1 MTVKRT
7 AEAVLLLAAL
17 SAGSL
22 AAQAERGPERRVAAV
37 RFRGNRALDDY
48 ALSISIATSAS
59 NWTYGWPLLRA
70 LKIGVRRVFDEV
82 EFRRDVLR
90 LQLLYRQHGYFEARV
105 DTVVRRGDDAVRV
118 TFRIAEGPPVVVD
131 SISIGGLDGVVPKRR
146 LLSRIPLEAGKPFD
160 RFLFEASADSI
171 VLALRNLGYPFATIF
186 RNYTVDRATRL
197 ARVEYEVVPGPHARI
212 GEIAIEG
219 SRAVSRRTIRRSLA
233 IREGDEFDQDA
244 LYESQRSLYQSDLFR
259 FANVALAPDSV
270 VRGAD
275 SLVVVRVQVAEGPR
289 TRMRAGAG
297 YATIDCFRTQATLAA
312 HNFMGGARRLDLAA
326 RVSKIGAAYPADL
339 GLRNTVCSEL
349 SGDRFSD
356 TLNYVASVTLTQPA
370 LFARR
375 TAISLTAFAERR
387 SEFRAYE
394 RIGVGTAASVSFGVG
409 RHLPVIFAY
418 RLTRGRT
425 NAEPATFCTSFDRCE
440 QSAIAQLSQTRRKA
454 TLGLTVAE
462 AHTNSPIDPTDGYA
476 YSLEALYAS
485 PAINSQIAFDKV
497 VAEGMLYHTLRR
509 GWVLAGRVRGGVI
522 RVGTSVVNDTTIR
535 FVPPEERFYAGGPTT
550 VRGFGRNQMGP
561 VVYVGDSATIDP
573 VSKRVTTCFRCRASP
588 LGSAAIALANLELR
602 FPSPVWPS
610 RFRLAAFVDA
620 GELWEQT
627 EDQGLLPGGLRV
639 TPGVG
644 LRITTP
650 LGPMRFDVA
659 YNDYPGQPGQLYVI
673 DGTGLDLV
681 PAPYPGAPRGDTFFS
696 RLKLHF
702 SVGQPF

>member
-37 RFRGNRALDDY
+37 RFRGNQALDDY

-90 LQLLYRQHGYFEARV
+90 LQLLYRQHGFFEAGI

-131 SISIGGLDGVVPKRR
+131 SISIGGLDGVVPARR
-146 LLSRIPLEAGKPFD
+146 LLGRIPLAAGKPFN

-197 ARVEYEVVPGPHARI
+197 ARVEYEVVPGPHTRI

-219 SRAVSRRTIRRSLA
+219 SRAVSRRTIGRLLA

-312 HNFMGGARRLDLAA
+312 QNFIGGARRLDLAA

-375 TAISLTAFAERR
+375 NAISLTAFAERR

-409 RHLPVIFAY
+409 RHLPVTFAY
-418 RLTRGRT
+418 RLSRGRT
-425 NAEPATFCTSFDRCE
+425 NAESATFCTSFDQCE
-440 QSAIAQLSQTRRKA
+440 DSTIAQLKRTRREA

-462 AHTNSPIDPTDGYA
+462 ARTNSPIDPTDGYA
-476 YSLEALYAS
+476 YSLGALHAS
-485 PAINSQIAFDKV
+485 PVINSQIAFDKA
-497 VAEGMLYHTLRR
+497 VAEGMVYHTVRR
-509 GWVLAGRVRGGVI
+509 GWVLAARVSGGVV
-522 RVGTSVVNDTTIR
+522 RVGTTVVDTSVIR
-535 FVPPEERFYAGGPTT
+535 FVPPEQRFYAGGPTS
-550 VRGFGRNQMGP
+550 VRGFGRNEMGP
-561 VVYVGDSATIDP
+561 VVYVAQDTATDTLTGRLQCIG
-573 VSKRVTTCFRCRASP
+573 CRASP
-588 LGSAAIALANLELR
+588 LGSSAIALANLELR
-602 FPSPVWPS
+602 LPSPVWAS
-610 RFRLAAFVDA
+610 RLRLAVFVDA

-627 EDQGLLPGGLRV
+627 ENSGLVPGGLRI
-639 TPGVG
+639 TPGIG
-644 LRITTP
+644 LRIATP

-659 YNDYPGQPGQLYVI
+659 YNDYPGQPGRLYVI
-673 DGTGLDLV
+673 NGTGLDLV
-681 PAPYPGAPRGDTFFS
+681 PAPYPGAPRGDTFLK

-702 SVGQPF
+702 SVGQAF

>member
-37 RFRGNRALDDY
+37 RFRGNQALDDY

-90 LQLLYRQHGYFEARV
+90 LQLLYRQHGFFEAGI

-131 SISIGGLDGVVPKRR
+131 SISIGGLDGVVPARR
-146 LLSRIPLEAGKPFD
+146 LLGRIPLAAGKPFN

-197 ARVEYEVVPGPHARI
+197 ARVEYEVVPGPHTRI

-219 SRAVSRRTIRRSLA
+219 SRAVSRRTIGRLLA

-312 HNFMGGARRLDLAA
+312 QNFIGGARRLDLAA

-356 TLNYVASVTLTQPA
+356 TLNYVAAVTLTQPA

-375 TAISLTAFAERR
+375 NAISLTAFAERR

-409 RHLPVIFAY
+409 RHLPVTFTY

-425 NAEPATFCTSFDRCE
+425 NAESATFCTSFDQCE
-440 QSAIAQLSQTRRKA
+440 DSTIAQLKRTRREA

-462 AHTNSPIDPTDGYA
+462 ARTNSPIDPTDGYA
-476 YSLEALYAS
+476 YSLGALHAS
-485 PAINSQIAFDKV
+485 PVINSQIAFDKA
-497 VAEGMLYHTLRR
+497 VAEGMVYHTVRR
-509 GWVLAGRVRGGVI
+509 GWVLAARVSGGVV
-522 RVGTSVVNDTTIR
+522 RVGTTVVDTSVIR
-535 FVPPEERFYAGGPTT
+535 FVPPEQRFYAGGPTS

-561 VVYVGDSATIDP
+561 VVYVAQDTATDTLTGRLQCIG
-573 VSKRVTTCFRCRASP
+573 CRASP
-588 LGSAAIALANLELR
+588 LGSSAIALANLELR
-602 FPSPVWPS
+602 LPSPVWAS
-610 RFRLAAFVDA
+610 RLRLAVFVDA

-627 EDQGLLPGGLRV
+627 ENSGLVPGGLRI
-639 TPGVG
+639 TPGIG
-644 LRITTP
+644 LRIATP

-659 YNDYPGQPGQLYVI
+659 YNDYPGQPGRLYVI
-673 DGTGLDLV
+673 NGTGLDLV
-681 PAPYPGAPRGDTFFS
+681 PAPYPGAPRGDTFLK

-702 SVGQPF
+702 SVGQAF

>member
-90 LQLLYRQHGYFEARV
+90 LQLLYRQHGFFEARI

-131 SISIGGLDGVVPKRR
+131 SISIGGLDGVVPPRR
-146 LLSRIPLEAGKPFD
+146 LLSRIPLEAGKPFN

-197 ARVEYEVVPGPHARI
+197 ARVEYEVVPGPHMRI

-289 TRMRAGAG
+289 TRVRAGAG

-312 HNFMGGARRLDLAA
+312 HNFIGGARRLDLAA

-339 GLRNTVCSEL
+339 DLRNTVCSEL

-375 TAISLTAFAERR
+375 NAISLAAFAERR

-409 RHLPVIFAY
+409 RHLPVTFAY

-440 QSAIAQLSQTRRKA
+440 DSTIAQLKQTRREA

-497 VAEGMLYHTLRR
+497 VAEGMLYHTVRR

-522 RVGTSVVNDTTIR
+522 RVGTIVVHDSTIR

-550 VRGFGRNQMGP
+550 VRGFGRNEMGP
-561 VVYVGDSATIDP
+561 VVYVAQDTATDTLTDRLQCIG
-573 VSKRVTTCFRCRASP
+573 CRASP
-588 LGSAAIALANLELR
+588 LGSSAIALANLELR
-602 FPSPVWPS
+602 LPSPVWAS
-610 RFRLAAFVDA
+610 RLRLAVFVDA

-627 EDQGLLPGGLRV
+627 ENSGLVPGGLRI
-639 TPGVG
+639 TPGMG
-644 LRITTP
+644 LRIATP

-659 YNDYPGQPGQLYVI
+659 YNDYPGQPGRLYVI
-673 DGTGLDLV
+673 KGTGLDPV
-681 PAPYPGAPRGDTFFS
+681 PAPYQGAPRGDTFFS

>member
-90 LQLLYRQHGYFEARV
+90 LQLLYRQHGFFEAGI

-131 SISIGGLDGVVPKRR
+131 SISIGGLDGVVPPRR
-146 LLSRIPLEAGKPFD
+146 LLSRIPLVAGKPFN

-197 ARVEYEVVPGPHARI
+197 ARVEYEVVPGAHARI

-219 SRAVSRRTIRRSLA
+219 SRGVSRRTIRRSLA

-270 VRGAD
+270 VGGAD

-312 HNFMGGARRLDLAA
+312 HNFIGGARRLDLAA

-349 SGDRFSD
+349 AGDRFSD
-356 TLNYVASVTLTQPA
+356 TLNYFASATLTQPA

-375 TAISLTAFAERR
+375 NAIALSAFAERR

-409 RHLPVIFAY
+409 RHLPVTFAY

-425 NAEPATFCTSFDRCE
+425 NAESATFCASFDQCE
-440 QSAIAQLSQTRRKA
+440 DSTIAQLKRTRREA
-454 TLGLTVAE
+454 TLGVTLAD
-462 AHTNSPIDPTDGYA
+462 AHTNSPIDPTDGHA
-476 YSLEALYAS
+476 YLLEALHAS
-485 PAINSQIAFDKV
+485 AAIGSQIAFNKV
-497 VAEGMLYHTLRR
+497 VAEASVYHAVRR

-522 RVGTSVVNDTTIR
+522 RVGTTVVAGSTIR

-550 VRGFGRNQMGP
+550 VRGFSRNEMGP
-561 VVYVGDSATIDP
+561 VVYVADRADTNGL
-573 VSKRVTTCFRCRASP
+573 VVTYPGLRASP

-602 FPSPVWPS
+602 LPSPVWPS

-627 EDQGLLPGGLRV
+627 EDQGLVPGGLRV

-659 YNDYPGQPGQLYVI
+659 YNDYPGQPGRLYVI
-673 DGTGLDLV
+673 SGEGLKL
-681 PAPYPGAPRGDTFFS
+681 AQARYPGAPRGDTFFS

>member
-22 AAQAERGPERRVAAV
+22 AAQADRGPELRVAAV
-37 RFRGNRALDDY
+37 RFRGNHALDGY
-48 ALSISIATSAS
+48 TLAISIATSAS

-105 DTVVRRGDDAVRV
+105 DTAVRRGGDAVKV

-131 SISIGGLDGVVPKRR
+131 SIALGGLDGVVQPRR
-146 LLSRIPLEAGKPFD
+146 LLHRIPLEAGKPFN
-160 RFLFEASADSI
+160 RFLFEASADTI
-171 VLALRNLGYPFATIF
+171 VLALRTLGYPFATVF

-197 ARVEYEVVPGPHARI
+197 ARVEYEVVPGPHARV
-212 GEIAIEG
+212 GEIAIG
-219 SRAVSRRTIRRSLA
+219 GTRAVSRRTIRRSLA

-259 FANVALAPDSV
+259 FANVAVDPDSIV
-270 VRGAD
+270 GGVD
-275 SLVVVRVQVAEGPR
+275 SLVRVRVQVTDGPR

-297 YATIDCFRTQATLAA
+297 YATIDCFRTQATLAT
-312 HNFMGGARRLDLAA
+312 HNFMGGARRLDVAA

-339 GLRNTVCSEL
+339 GLRNSVCSEL
-349 SGDRFSD
+349 AGDRFSD
-356 TLNYVASVTLTQPA
+356 TLNYFASLTLTQPA

-375 TAISLTAFAERR
+375 NAIALSAFAERR
-387 SEFRAYE
+387 SEFSAYE
-394 RIGVGTAASVSFGVG
+394 RIGVGTAASVGFGVG
-409 RHLPVIFAY
+409 RHLPITFTY
-418 RLTRGRT
+418 RLTKGRT
-425 NAEPATFCTSFDRCE
+425 NAESATFCTSFNQCE
-440 QSAIAQLSQTRRKA
+440 DSTIAQLKRTRREA
-454 TLGLTVAE
+454 TLGVTLAD
-462 AHTNSPIDPTDGYA
+462 AHTNSPIDPTDGHAYA
-476 YSLEALYAS
+476 LEALHAS

-497 VAEGMLYHTLRR
+497 VAEGMVYHTVRR
-509 GWVLAGRVRGGVI
+509 GWVLAGRVRGGAI
-522 RVGTSVVNDTTIR
+522 RVGTIVVHDSTIR
-535 FVPPEERFYAGGPTT
+535 FVPPEQRFYAGGPTT
-550 VRGFGRNQMGP
+550 VRGFGRNEMGP
-561 VVYVGDSATIDP
+561 VVYVGDSATFDP
-573 VSKRVTTCFRCRASP
+573 VSGRITCFRCRASP
-588 LGSAAIALANLELR
+588 LGSAAMALANLELR
-602 FPSPVWPS
+602 LPSPVWPS

-627 EDQGLLPGGLRV
+627 ENSGLVPGGLRI
-639 TPGVG
+639 TPGMG
-644 LRITTP
+644 LRIATP

-659 YNDYPGQPGQLYVI
+659 YNDYPGQAGRLYVI
-673 DGTGLDLV
+673 RNNGLEL
-681 PAPYPGAPRGDTFFS
+681 AAARYPGAPRGATFFQ

>member
-37 RFRGNRALDDY
+37 RFRGNLALDDY

-90 LQLLYRQHGYFEARV
+90 LQLLYRQHGFFEAGI
-105 DTVVRRGDDAVRV
+105 DTVVRRGGDAVRV

-131 SISIGGLDGVVPKRR
+131 SISIGGLDGVVPPRR
-146 LLSRIPLEAGKPFD
+146 LLSRIPLEAGKPFN

-275 SLVVVRVQVAEGPR
+275 SLARVRVQVAEGPR

-356 TLNYVASVTLTQPA
+356 TLNYVAAVTLTQPA

-375 TAISLTAFAERR
+375 NAISLTAFAERR

-409 RHLPVIFAY
+409 RHLPVTFAY

-440 QSAIAQLSQTRRKA
+440 ESTIAQLSQTRREA
-454 TLGLTVAE
+454 TLGLTVVE
-462 AHTNSPIDPTDGYA
+462 AHTNSPIDPTDGHA

-509 GWVLAGRVRGGVI
+509 GWVLAGRARAGVI
-522 RVGTSVVNDTTIR
+522 RVGTIVVHDSTIR
-535 FVPPEERFYAGGPTT
+535 FVPPEERFYAGGPTS
-550 VRGFGRNQMGP
+550 VRGFGRNEMGP

-627 EDQGLLPGGLRV
+627 EDQGLVPGGLRV

-659 YNDYPGQPGQLYVI
+659 YNDYPGQPGRLYVI
-673 DGTGLDLV
+673 NGTGLDLV